1 MKLYYYLR
9 MILRAIFSQLPIL
22 FLTFV
27 IFPFGLSFFQSTSM
41 GSMFEPTI
49 EDPNIEVH
57 VVDQDGSE
65 RSQIMMETIESD
77 SFAPVFDFK
86 EDPVDA
92 EYLVEIPEGFGNGI
106 ENNQLLPIEIEGKNA
121 ASRNSGRILQSVF
134 SSLTEELAKATY
146 MENVFTGT
154 ILSDQ
159 ELAAVQA
166 EITAI
171 QEADL
176 IVEET
181 FTSETMLSSRQ
192 YFSVVIISYI
202 LLMFISTNVSAEG
215 MTESIGFEKRWRA
228 APVTKLESWILEV
241 VGNVLQTFMFLVAY
255 FVVWRIVGGIFTEN
269 PFYILLI
276 ALLHAIVASLINTF
290 ITHTFSQTVGKLV
303 VNAALFFVLVF
314 GGMLGPLE
322 RTTDMAIFEKLNSQT
337 VSYFITNPY
346 WNLMKG
352 NNWQGI
358 SEMVLQ
364 LALLIGALVVMNLLS
379 LKFGKKVSV

>member
-1 MKLYYYLR
+1 
-9 MILRAIFSQLPIL
+9 
-22 FLTFV
+22 
-27 IFPFGLSFFQSTSM
+27 
-41 GSMFEPTI
+41 
-49 EDPNIEVH
+49 H

-86 EDPVDA
+86 EDPDDA
-92 EYLVEIPEGFGNGI
+92 EYLVEIPEGFGNGS
-106 ENNQLLPIEIEGKNA
+106 ENNQLLPVEIEGKNA

-202 LLMFISTNVSAEG
+202 LLMFIST
-215 MTESIGFEKRWRA
+215 
-228 APVTKLESWILEV
+228 
-241 VGNVLQTFMFLVAY
+241 
-255 FVVWRIVGGIFTEN
+255 
-269 PFYILLI
+269 
-276 ALLHAIVASLINTF
+276 
-290 ITHTFSQTVGKLV
+290 
-303 VNAALFFVLVF
+303 
-314 GGMLGPLE
+314 
-322 RTTDMAIFEKLNSQT
+322 
-337 VSYFITNPY
+337 
-346 WNLMKG
+346 
-352 NNWQGI
+352 
-358 SEMVLQ
+358 
-364 LALLIGALVVMNLLS
+364 
-379 LKFGKKVSV
+379 